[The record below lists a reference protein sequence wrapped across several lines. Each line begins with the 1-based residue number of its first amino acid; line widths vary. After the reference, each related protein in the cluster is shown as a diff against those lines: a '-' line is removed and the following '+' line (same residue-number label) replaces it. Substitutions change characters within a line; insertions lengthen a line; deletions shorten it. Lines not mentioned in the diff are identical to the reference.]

1 MCIYIYLSS
10 VCVAGVSVY
19 VGTDV
24 WMGLFHQLNQE
35 WEGSSFLQFFF
46 GVGFLQ
52 QSPFIL
58 LPPSFCEHSLEA
70 SALVL
75 LLGGNHQ

>member
-1 MCIYIYLSS
+1 MWLVYQVMLGLMYEWDYFINSIRNGR
-10 VCVAGVSVY
+10 VPVS
-19 VGTDV
+19 
-24 WMGLFHQLNQE
+24 FR
-35 WEGSSFLQFFF
+35 SFF

>member
-1 MCIYIYLSS
+1 MWL
-10 VCVAGVSVY
+10 VY
-19 VGTDV
+19 QV
-24 WMGLFHQLNQE
+24 MLGLMYE
-35 WEGSSFLQFFF
+35 WDYFIK
-46 GVGFLQ
+46 
-52 QSPFIL
+52 SPFIL